1 MARDE
6 KCVPLGWALCIPSGV
21 MLGRDL
27 LCCASVDWKL
37 KSGLYQIFKSVIYTV
52 PPHPCCPRCK
62 LGALVWMLWA
72 CLKLAPKLSQ
82 GKQQVSMAP
91 CLSPRT
97 NGCPRE
103 GSAGLQWE
111 RMKRV
116 DRVGMEQGRKEWL
129 QLYLALSHLP
139 TSSGTGPQLTPR
151 LDRGSPPSLWLWG
164 AGPCWHVLVSR
175 ASLGVCALNSRP
187 GILGSQGRAGRGLWL
202 ITALCVLVYV
212 PVTSAARDRHASTQA
227 GRGERGYLG
236 QETD

>member
-1 MARDE
+1 MAWDE

-91 CLSPRT
+91 CLSPR
-97 NGCPRE
+97 
-103 GSAGLQWE
+103 GLSRAAVGENETGGQG
-111 RMKRV
+111 
-116 DRVGMEQGRKEWL
+116 RVGAGTEGMAATLPGAIPSAHQLRNRTPAHSQARQRVPPLAVALGSRTLLARPGEQGVTWGLCSEL
-129 QLYLALSHLP
+129 QARDP
-139 TSSGTGPQLTPR
+139 GESGQGRTWPVAHHRPLR
-151 LDRGSPPSLWLWG
+151 PSL
-164 AGPCWHVLVSR
+164 
-175 ASLGVCALNSRP
+175 RP
-187 GILGSQGRAGRGLWL
+187 SDICCQG
-202 ITALCVLVYV
+202 
-212 PVTSAARDRHASTQA
+212 
-227 GRGERGYLG
+227 
-236 QETD
+236 

>member
-72 CLKLAPKLSQ
+72 RLKLAPKLSQ

-151 LDRGSPPSLWLWG
+151 LDRGSPPLAVALG
-164 AGPCWHVLVSR
+164 SR
-175 ASLGVCALNSRP
+175 TLLARP
-187 GILGSQGRAGRGLWL
+187 GEQGVTWGLCSELQARDPGESGQGRTW
-202 ITALCVLVYV
+202 
-212 PVTSAARDRHASTQA
+212 PVAHHRPLRPSLRPSDICCQ
-227 GRGERGYLG
+227 G
-236 QETD
+236 